1 MKRQLKWLQEETRMD
16 WQWHRL
22 AETPSTQLEAR
33 RLVETAPGCKRV
45 VIAERQLAGRGRRG
59 NLWESPPGG
68 LWCTL
73 VMPLERDP
81 DPFLNLLLGLA
92 VQKGVGLL
100 LPNWPPLSIKW
111 PNDLMVCGKKWG
123 GILSEVMLTP
133 QGTEVLMGVGLNL
146 QISSQELH
154 RHPEVPSEA
163 TTILAE
169 FGQSPSPEEA
179 LESILKEFDASV
191 LEDLKPG
198 GRSRN
203 QLRVAS
209 VLDTIGRK
217 ITWLDLEGQQR
228 RGEAISLTED
238 GALIVETESSGQ
250 PRRVELRSA
259 EIRHVRDLSDS
270 DGLAEEC

>member
-1 MKRQLKWLQEETRMD
+1 MKRQLKWLQEETCMD
-16 WQWHRL
+16 WQWIRL
-22 AETPSTQLEAR
+22 SETPSTQLEAR
-33 RLVETAPGCKRV
+33 RLVESAPGCKRV

-59 NLWESPPGG
+59 NHWESPSGG

-73 VMPLERDP
+73 VLPLKNEP

-92 VQKGVGLL
+92 VQKGIGDL
-100 LPNWPPLSIKW
+100 LPKWPPLSIKW

-123 GILSEVMLTP
+123 GILSEVMVTP
-133 QGTEVLMGVGLNL
+133 QGTEVLMGIGLNL

-154 RHPEVPSEA
+154 RRPEVPSEA

-179 LESILKEFDASV
+179 LESILKEFDESV

-209 VLDTIGRK
+209 VLDTIGRR
-217 ITWLDLEGQQR
+217 ITWLDLEGQRMQ
-228 RGEAISLTED
+228 GEAISLTED
-238 GALIVETESSGQ
+238 GALVVEIESSGQ

-259 EIRHVRDLSDS
+259 EIHHLRDPSDS
-270 DGLAEEC
+270 EDCAEES